1 MERTRQRRQDLE
13 KKLSEGP
20 SPRRKRSNPLSEI
33 QGSNRQ
39 VTASHDDDDGESPA
53 VLSMCLA
60 L

>member
-39 VTASHDDDDGESPA
+39 VTAPHDDDDGESPA
-53 VLSMCLA
+53 VL
-60 L
+60 